1 MTTHH
6 LTHQRLH
13 HQQISAPALT
23 KAEEVVNWLG
33 AVQAQDYLGSLWAIG
48 LRMQQATEASV
59 EQAIATRTI
68 VRTWPMRGTLHFV
81 SPRDVRWMLNLLTP
95 RVIARCAGLYKQA
108 GLDKVIFAKS
118 RKLFIKALEGGQ
130 QLTRNEMY
138 EVLEQGNISTTD
150 QRGLH
155 IIGHLA
161 QEGLVCLGTRKG
173 KQQTFVLLDE
183 WIPSSRVFEREEA
196 LGELTRRYFASHG
209 PATINDYAWWSG
221 LTIADAKAGLEMVK
235 SQLDFE
241 VIEDTTYWMAQ
252 NRPAKIKSSG
262 THLLP
267 AYDEYTVAYK
277 DRSAVLNPVHEQLAR
292 NGIFNP
298 VIVSDGKV
306 VGTWKRTINKANI
319 VIEAKHF
326 DTPAQSSLH
335 QRAVENYAKF
345 MGMPVEYEMD

>member
-1 MTTHH
+1 MTTYH

-48 LRMQQATEASV
+48 LRMQQATEASI
-59 EQAIATRTI
+59 EQAIAARTI

-81 SPRDVRWMLNLLTP
+81 SPRNVRWMLNLLTP

-108 GLDKVIFAKS
+108 GLDKAIFAKS
-118 RKLFIKALEGGQ
+118 RKLFIKALEGGG
-130 QLTRNEMY
+130 QLSRNEMY

-161 QEGLVCLGTRKG
+161 QEGLLCLGTRKG

-183 WIPSSRVFEREEA
+183 WIPSPGILEREEA
-196 LGELTRRYFASHG
+196 LAELTQRYFASHG

-235 SQLDFE
+235 SQFDFE
-241 VIEDTTYWMAQ
+241 VIEDTTYWMGQ

-306 VGTWKRTINKANI
+306 VGTWKRTINKSNI